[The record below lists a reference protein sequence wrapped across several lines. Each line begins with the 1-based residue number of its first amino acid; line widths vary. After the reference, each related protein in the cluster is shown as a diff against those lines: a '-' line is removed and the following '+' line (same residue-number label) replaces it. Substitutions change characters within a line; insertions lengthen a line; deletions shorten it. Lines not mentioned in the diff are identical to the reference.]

1 MTKHIINPEP
11 DGGSATRNSSRDLFQ
26 QNAGLV
32 CRVSAAGNGNN
43 IHVEIGPDILGA
55 KPTVTATATPE
66 GFDGKAP
73 SVGAPWRAVA
83 DGKNVNGAGE
93 VVVDP
98 VNKQCIVD
106 GKVAPILHDRSLAG
120 PIPVLKQ

>member
-1 MTKHIINPEP
+1 MTKRIINPEP
-11 DGGSATRNSSRDLFQ
+11 DGGSAPKTSLFQ

-32 CRVSAAGNGNN
+32 CRVSAAGNGDVG
-43 IHVEIGPDILGA
+43 IKIGPDILGA

-73 SVGAPWRAVA
+73 
-83 DGKNVNGAGE
+83 GAGE
-93 VVVDP
+93 PWTATAEGSNVKGARSVFVDA
-98 VNKQCIVD
+98 VNGKCIVD
-106 GKVAPILHDRSLAG
+106 GNVVPILHDRSLAG